1 MYYALSWAWWSSAVH
16 NAVVVVEV
24 VEMNSMISLYHFVP
38 RGYVRSR
45 FDEGDGSVRTV
56 LSDRQVKWSVAIL
69 TQPDE

>member
-1 MYYALSWAWWSSAVH
+1 M
-16 NAVVVVEV
+16 VVVEV

-38 RGYVRSR
+38 RGDVRSR